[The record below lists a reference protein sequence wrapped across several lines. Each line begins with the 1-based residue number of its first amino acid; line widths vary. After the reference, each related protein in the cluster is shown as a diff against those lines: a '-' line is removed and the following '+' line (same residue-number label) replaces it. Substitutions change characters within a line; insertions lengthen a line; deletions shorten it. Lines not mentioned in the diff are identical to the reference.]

1 MNVPRLIRSIK
12 KACWLLLT
20 GAMVSFMVYLVI
32 PLGKQQLQVD
42 YSQVILANDDSIL
55 RVFLNQEEQYLL
67 SPEMQKTIPENL
79 KQAVLAYEDRYFYQH
94 PGVNPW
100 SLLRAVYLNIKHQKV
115 VSGGSTITMQVARM
129 IRPKPRT
136 YWNKFLEVLLAF
148 KLEAHLTKDEI
159 LTQYLT
165 HAPYGSNIRG
175 YLAASHRYFNK
186 KPSQL
191 TWAEAC
197 LFAVLPNAPGII
209 FPTSHTDILKAKRDT
224 LLRQMHEQGLLPQ
237 ETYEL
242 SLLEEIPDR
251 ISPFSLHA
259 PHLTDRI
266 HLENDLDIVHTT
278 IDVELQ
284 QEVNFFVK
292 QHAAKVAFQGI
303 RNASALVVNNQTGEV
318 AAYVGSQ
325 GYHDLDKQ
333 GRVDGITSARS
344 SGSILK
350 PFLYALAIDDGLILP
365 QTMIRDIPTYFGS
378 FSPNNATEQFSGVS
392 PANEALIYSL
402 NVPAVRLLNAYGVDK
417 FYNKME
423 ESGVTSLF
431 RSAEDYGLP
440 IILGGAEVTP
450 WDMAKMYKG
459 LANRG
464 AFSDIHYLKG
474 TSNGYE
480 KQVVSPGASFL
491 ILDEL
496 QELIRPGLEFYWKKY
511 SSQRP
516 VAWKTGTSYGHKDA
530 WAVGTTPKWTVVV
543 WVGNFDGES
552 NKAIAGMQTA
562 GPLLFNIFQVLPED
576 SRQHW
581 FASYKKDFVTVKT
594 CKETG
599 FYASRS
605 CPEQLDTQAPI
616 HMKPLGI
623 CPFHKRYYVEEGHR
637 VCSRCWTGSQEL
649 KHQLAYTPDINYY
662 LRQSGNLVNH
672 IPAHHPDCPS
682 RLEDEA
688 LIIIY
693 PLEDANVF
701 IPKDFDGDHQSLVA
715 KVASQFPD
723 RKLFWYLDDEL
734 VGSTEKSGT
743 FPLNLGNGI
752 HHLMVMDEEGNQDKV
767 RFSAKAR

>member
-1 MNVPRLIRSIK
+1 MNVPRVLRLVK
-12 KACWLLLT
+12 KGSWILLT
-20 GAMVSFMVYLVI
+20 TLLVIFLVYLAT
-32 PLGKQQLQVD
+32 PLGKQQLKAD
-42 YSQVILANDDSIL
+42 YSQVILGDDDSFL
-55 RVFLNQEEQYLL
+55 RVFLNQDEQYLL
-67 SPEMQKTIPENL
+67 PPDLQKKVPENL
-79 KQAVLAYEDRYFYQH
+79 KKAVLAYEDRYFYQH
-94 PGVNPW
+94 PGINPGA
-100 SLLRAVYLNIKHQKV
+100 LLRAAYLNVKHRKV

-129 IRPKPRT
+129 IRPKSRT

-148 KLEAHLTKDEI
+148 KLEVHLTKDEI

-191 TWAEAC
+191 TWAEAS
-197 LFAVLPNAPGII
+197 LLAVLPNAPGII
-209 FPTSHTDILKAKRDT
+209 FPTSNTDVLKTKRD
-224 LLRQMHEQGLLPQ
+224 LLLIRMHDLGLIPR

-251 ISPFSLHA
+251 ISPFSLQA

-266 HLENDLDIVHTT
+266 HLENDLDIVRTT
-278 IDVELQ
+278 IDVQLQ
-284 QEVNFFVK
+284 QEVNFFVQ
-292 QHAAKVAFQGI
+292 QHAAKMAFQGI
-303 RNASALVVNNQTGEV
+303 RNGSALVVNNQTGEV
-318 AAYVGSQ
+318 IAYVGSQ

-365 QTMIRDIPTYFGS
+365 KTLIRDIPTYFGS
-378 FSPNNATEQFSGVS
+378 FSPSNATEQFSGVS
-392 PANEALIYSL
+392 PANEALIHSL

-417 FYNKME
+417 FYNLMK

-431 RSAEDYGLP
+431 RSADEYGLP

-450 WDMAKMYKG
+450 WDMAKLYKG
-459 LANRG
+459 LANQG
-464 AFSDIHYLKG
+464 VFSDIHYLKG
-474 TSNGYE
+474 ESKGYE
-480 KQVVSPGASFL
+480 KQLVSPGASFL

-530 WAVGTTPKWTVVV
+530 WAVGTTPQWTVVV

-576 SRQHW
+576 SHNNW
-581 FASYKKDFVTVKT
+581 FVSYRKDFVTVKT

-605 CPEQLDTQAPI
+605 CPDQVETEAPI
-616 HMKPLGI
+616 HMKPLDV
-623 CPFHKRYYVEEGHR
+623 CPFHKRYYVEHGHR
-637 VCSRCWTGSQEL
+637 VCSRCWKGGQKL
-649 KHQLAYTPDINYY
+649 KHQLAFTPDINYY
-662 LRQSGNLVNH
+662 LKQSGNLINY
-672 IPAHHPDCPS
+672 IPPHHPNCES
-682 RLEDEA
+682 RREDEA
-688 LIIIY
+688 LTIIY
-693 PLEDANVF
+693 PLQNANVF
-701 IPKDFDGDHQSLVA
+701 IPKDFDGNHQLLVA
-715 KVASQFPD
+715 KVASQFPG
-723 RKLFWYLDDEL
+723 RKLYWYLDDEL

-743 FPLNLGNGI
+743 FPLDLDNGT
-752 HHLMVMDEEGNQDKV
+752 HQLMVMDEEGNQDKV

>member
-1 MNVPRLIRSIK
+1 MHVPALIRGVK
-12 KACWLLLT
+12 KACWWSLAGFVVVFLI
-20 GAMVSFMVYLVI
+20 YLVL
-32 PLGKQQLQVD
+32 PLGKQKLQAD
-42 YSQVILANDDSIL
+42 YSQVILASDESIL
-55 RVFLNQEEQYLL
+55 RVFLNEEEQYLL
-67 SPEMQKTIPENL
+67 SPELQQTIPDKL
-79 KQAVLAYEDRYFYQH
+79 KQAVLTYEDRYFYQH

-100 SLLRAVYLNIKHQKV
+100 SLMRAMYLNVKHHKV

-136 YWNKFLEVLLAF
+136 YWNKFLEIMLAF
-148 KLEAHLTKDEI
+148 KLEVHLTKDEI
-159 LTQYLT
+159 LRQYLI

-175 YLAASHRYFNK
+175 YLAASHRYFEK
-186 KPSQL
+186 KPSRL

-209 FPTSHTDILKAKRDT
+209 FPTSNTDLLKAKRDE
-224 LLRQMHEQGLLPQ
+224 LLAVMYHEGLLPKAS
-237 ETYEL
+237 YEL
-242 SLLEEIPDR
+242 SLLEAIPNR
-251 ISPFSLHA
+251 IAPFDLHA

-266 HLENDLDIVHTT
+266 HLENDLDVVRTT
-278 IDVELQ
+278 IDAALQ
-284 QEVNFFVK
+284 EEVNFFVR

-318 AAYVGSQ
+318 VAYVGSQ
-325 GYHDLDKQ
+325 GYNDMDRQ

-365 QTMIRDIPTYFGS
+365 KTLIRDIPTYFGS
-378 FSPNNATEQFSGVS
+378 FSPNNASEEFSGVS

-417 FYNKME
+417 FYNQMKE
-423 ESGVTSLF
+423 CGISSLF
-431 RSAEDYGLP
+431 RSAEEYGLP

-450 WDMAKMYKG
+450 WDMAKMYRG
-459 LANRG
+459 LANQG
-464 AFSDIHYLKG
+464 SFSDIHYLKG
-474 TSNGYE
+474 ASNGFD
-480 KQVVSPGASFL
+480 KQLVSPGASFL

-530 WAVGTTPKWTVVV
+530 WAVGTTPRWTVVV
-543 WVGNFDGES
+543 WAGNFDGES

-562 GPLLFNIFQVLPED
+562 GPLLFNIFQVLPEEGN
-576 SRQHW
+576 QPW
-581 FASYKKDFVTVKT
+581 FVSYKKDFVTVKT
-594 CKETG
+594 CAETG

-605 CPEQLDTQAPI
+605 CPNPIDTDAPR

-623 CPFHKRYYVEEGHR
+623 CPYHKRYYVEQGHR
-637 VCSRCWTGSQEL
+637 VCSRCWKGGQQM
-649 KHQLAYTPDINYY
+649 KHQLAFTPDINFY
-662 LRQSGNLVNH
+662 LRQSGNLTRQ
-672 IPAHHPDCPS
+672 IPAHDPDCPS
-682 RLEDEA
+682 RQEEEA
-688 LIIIY
+688 LTIIY
-693 PLEDANVF
+693 PLQDARIF
-701 IPKDFDGDHQSLVA
+701 IPKDFDGGHQSLVA

-734 VGSTEKSGT
+734 LGSTEKSGT
-743 FPLNLGNGI
+743 FPLNLANGI

-767 RFSAKAR
+767 RFSAVAR